1 MDGLDM
7 LVVDNGGA
15 VDDDDSGLEP
25 FCRFTLEEVRD
36 YAAMYGKAAAA
47 SWLLL
52 IPPDRFDGDLEAA
65 FAEMCGES

>member
-7 LVVDNGGA
+7 LVKDNGGA

-25 FCRFTLEEVRD
+25 FYRFTIDEVRE
-36 YAAMYGKAAAA
+36 YAEMYGKAAAA

-65 FAEMCGES
+65 FAEMCGDS